1 MRTYLFVLGTA
12 TAALAS
18 STIAS
23 EPTTAL
29 IVFGNDT
36 VFAEVADSPD
46 ERSEGL
52 MNRSE
57 VPDGTGMLFV
67 FEFESNRSFWMK
79 DTYIALDIAF
89 LDVDFRILN
98 IHQMDPESEQ
108 LYDSAGPAMFA
119 LEVRQGWFA
128 EHKIKVGDRGEVTF
142 DPPGGTDIPGARTG
156 HLLTLDGS
164 GERLQ

>member
-67 FEFESNRSFWMK
+67 FEFESNDAVPRVE
-79 DTYIALDIAF
+79 TC
-89 LDVDFRILN
+89 R
-98 IHQMDPESEQ
+98 
-108 LYDSAGPAMFA
+108 
-119 LEVRQGWFA
+119 VRLAAAQQRNTA
-128 EHKIKVGDRGEVTF
+128 
-142 DPPGGTDIPGARTG
+142 GTD
-156 HLLTLDGS
+156 LD
-164 GERLQ
+164 

>member
-79 DTYIALDIAF
+79 DTYVALDIAF

-128 EHKIKVGDRGEVTF
+128 EHSIKVGDHGEVTF
-142 DPPGGTDIPGARTG
+142 DPPGREDIPGVCTD
-156 HLLTLDGS
+156 HLLSLHGS